1 MIIRIDA
8 MEYYK
13 ERSEDEKVKF
23 NNAMK
28 WLDTLAGGHIPRFYS
43 IDGDGEHI
51 KNVRDIL
58 DIMGYKYTV
67 MPDWYLS
74 NAPYENLLRMVKRNP
89 CIMHLDVMDELP
101 HGLFNG
107 IAHASVSSDQPCS
120 SLDFEGAMDVIEF
133 VEACIERHYDN
144 ALDTIDIA
152 RKKLLKGMEAR
163 K

>member
-1 MIIRIDA
+1 VIIRIDA

-23 NNAMK
+23 NNALK
-28 WLDTLAGGHIPRFYS
+28 WLDTLSGEHIPRFYS
-43 IDGDGEHI
+43 IDEEHI

-74 NAPYENLLRMVKRNP
+74 NAPYENLLRLVKRNP

-107 IAHASVSSDQPCS
+107 IVHASVSSDQPCS
-120 SLDFEGAMDVIEF
+120 SLDFEGMMDVVEF
-133 VEACIERHYDN
+133 VGACIEHHYDN

>member
-8 MEYYK
+8 IEYYK

-28 WLDTLAGGHIPRFYS
+28 WLDTLAGRHIPRFYS
-43 IDGDGEHI
+43 IDEEHI
-51 KNVRDIL
+51 KNVKDIL

-74 NAPYENLLRMVKRNP
+74 DAPYENLLRMVKRNP
-89 CIMHLDVMDELP
+89 CIVHLDVMDELP

-120 SLDFEGAMDVIEF
+120 SLDFEDAMDVIEF
-133 VEACIERHYDN
+133 VVACIERHYDN
-144 ALDTIDIA
+144 ADGTINST
-152 RKKLLKGMEAR
+152 RRKLLKGMEAR